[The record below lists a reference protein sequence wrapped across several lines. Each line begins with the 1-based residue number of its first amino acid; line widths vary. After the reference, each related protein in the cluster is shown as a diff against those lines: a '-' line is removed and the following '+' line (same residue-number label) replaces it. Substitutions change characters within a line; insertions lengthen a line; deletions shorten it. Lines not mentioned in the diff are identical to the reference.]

1 MALVGW
7 NAAAAETML
16 HVQQIK
22 FAGSIKPNVGV
33 LRSDCRADARDPK
46 QSRREKTAWADC
58 LTQHLIRQGVREQ
71 KVS

>member
-33 LRSDCRADARDPK
+33 LRSDCRADAR
-46 QSRREKTAWADC
+46 EKTAWADC